1 MSSSRPVPRL
11 ALPGPVEKTLLAS
24 TRKSTC
30 IAALIDPDSFS
41 PARASAI
48 ASTSERI
55 GVDTILIGG
64 STIGDQNHLDE
75 VVLSVRKHVTIPV
88 ILFPGNITGISRH
101 ANAILFSSLLNSTN
115 TYFIIGAQAIGAF
128 QVHRHSLE
136 AIPMGY
142 LVFGE
147 ESTTSFVGQTRPI
160 PYGKPMIAVMYAL
173 AAQYMGMRA
182 LYLEGG
188 SGTGHPI
195 PPNLAKSV
203 KEYFG
208 GILIVG
214 GGITEPKTAADLAAA
229 GADILVIGNLLES
242 KDYANKLRA
251 IVHAVKGKT

>member
-1 MSSSRPVPRL
+1 
-11 ALPGPVEKTLLAS
+11 
-24 TRKSTC
+24 
-30 IAALIDPDSFS
+30 
-41 PARASAI
+41 
-48 ASTSERI
+48 
-55 GVDTILIGG
+55 
-64 STIGDQNHLDE
+64 
-75 VVLSVRKHVTIPV
+75 
-88 ILFPGNITGISRH
+88 
-101 ANAILFSSLLNSTN
+101 
-115 TYFIIGAQAIGAF
+115 
-128 QVHRHSLE
+128 
-136 AIPMGY
+136 MGY

>member
-1 MSSSRPVPRL
+1 MNSSRPVHRL
-11 ALPGPVEKTLLAS
+11 GPGPVEKTLLAS
-24 TRKSTC
+24 TKKSTR
-30 IAALIDPDSFS
+30 IAALIDPDSFN
-41 PARASAI
+41 AAEASRI
-48 ASTSERI
+48 ASTAEKT
-55 GVDTILIGG
+55 GVDTILVGG
-64 STIGDQNHLDE
+64 STIGDQNHLDA
-75 VVLSVRKHVTIPV
+75 VVLSIRKHITIPV

-128 QVHRHSLE
+128 QIHKHSLE
-136 AIPMGY
+136 TIPMGY

-195 PPNLAKSV
+195 PPGLVKSV
-203 KEYFG
+203 KAYFK

-214 GGITEPKTAADLAAA
+214 GGITQPKTAVDLARA
-229 GADILVIGNLLES
+229 GADILVIGNLLET
-242 KDYANKLRA
+242 KNYTNKLRA
-251 IVHAVKGKT
+251 IVDAVKGKT

>member
-1 MSSSRPVPRL
+1 M
-11 ALPGPVEKTLLAS
+11 EKTLLKTAENS
-24 TRKSTC
+24 TG

-41 PARASAI
+41 VTQASRI
-48 ASTSERI
+48 ANTAERI
-55 GVDTILIGG
+55 GVDAILIGG
-64 STIGDQNHLDE
+64 STIGDQNHLDD
-75 VVLSVRKHVTIPV
+75 VVLSVKKHVTRPV

-115 TYFIIGAQAIGAF
+115 TYFIIGAQAIGSF
-128 QVHRHSLE
+128 QIHKYSLE
-136 AIPMGY
+136 TIPMGY

-160 PYGKPMIAVMYAL
+160 PYTKPIIAVMYAL

-188 SGTGHPI
+188 SGTGHPV
-195 PPNLAKSV
+195 PPHIVKSV
-203 KEYFG
+203 REYFK

-214 GGITEPKTAADLAAA
+214 GGIKQPKTAMYLAKA

-242 KDYANKLRA
+242 KDYADKLQA
-251 IVHAVKGKT
+251 IVVAVKGKT